1 MADENSASPAS
12 ATENLRRRKVQ
23 GTGSKNHENSNT
35 QNDDSK
41 DKQRGTSTST
51 YNLNN
56 DTYWLTRVLLLR
68 FLGFIYFVAFVV
80 ALNQNKQLIGK
91 NGLIPAAN
99 FLTKV
104 EAASGGINLNSFS
117 YVPSV
122 VWLVDYTENLDT
134 FLDCVAY
141 LGIALSL
148 FLIVNGG
155 ANWFIMLSLWLLY
168 HSIVN
173 IGTTWYGF
181 GWESQLLETGFLAT
195 FLCPVWNVSAVP
207 KDTPTSKIIIW
218 AFRWLIFRIMIG
230 AGLIKLRGDKCWRD
244 LTCMNYHYQTQPVP
258 NPLSY
263 YLHQSPESFHQF
275 ETLTNHFVELIAPL
289 FLLLTRRMVIIGGF
303 IQVLF
308 QVVLI
313 TSGNLSFLNW
323 LTIVPSL
330 ACFDDASIAWMF
342 SGSRNSTKW
351 KVKCLQQMSK
361 DQLYKPTPGSYIRKL
376 FNLSVG
382 ALIAYLSIPV
392 VQNLVSPTQ
401 AMNTSFEPLRIVN
414 TYGAFGSVT
423 KERTEIIL
431 QGTYDN
437 PYDKGAI
444 WEEYEFHCK
453 PGNVTRRPC
462 LISPYHYRLDWLMW
476 FAAFQTY
483 ERNPWLVHLCVKLM
497 VNDEDVSSLIAHNP
511 FQGRDPP
518 QYIRLEHYK
527 YTYTK
532 IGSKDAKK
540 GKWWKRKYIDS
551 YLNPISLKSVKEYM
565 KQMDYKMPVKKAKRK
580 LKSQF

>member
-1 MADENSASPAS
+1 MAGENAVS
-12 ATENLRRRKVQ
+12 ATETVRRRNVCE
-23 GTGSKNHENSNT
+23 TGSEKQNISDKNVDTNSTEGGKTPLDMRNC
-35 QNDDSK
+35 K
-41 DKQRGTSTST
+41 IEHG
-51 YNLNN
+51 
-56 DTYWLTRVLLLR
+56 TYWLTRILLLR
-68 FLGFIYFVAFVV
+68 FLGFIYFVAFFV
-80 ALNQNKQLIGK
+80 ALNQNKQLLGK
-91 NGLIPAAN
+91 KGLIPATN
-99 FLTKV
+99 FLKKV

-122 VWLVDYTENLDT
+122 VWLVDYHSNLDS
-134 FLDCVAY
+134 FLDYIAY
-141 LGIALSL
+141 LGIGLSL
-148 FLIVNGG
+148 FLIINGG
-155 ANWFIMLSLWLLY
+155 ANWFIMLSLWILY

-195 FLCPVWNVSAVP
+195 FLCPVWNLSSVP
-207 KDTPTSKIIIW
+207 RDTPTSKIIIW
-218 AFRWLIFRIMIG
+218 AYRWLIFRIMIG
-230 AGLIKLRGDKCWRD
+230 AGLIKIRGDQCWRD

-263 YLHQSPESFHQF
+263 YLHQTPEAFHRF
-275 ETLTNHFVELIAPL
+275 ETMTNHFVELIAPL
-289 FLLLTRRMVIIGGF
+289 FLLLTRRMVILGGC
-303 IQVLF
+303 IQALF

-330 ACFDDASIAWMF
+330 ACFDDTSIAWMF
-342 SGSRNSTKW
+342 SDRRNSAKW
-351 KVKCLQQMSK
+351 KVKTIQQMTK
-361 DQLYKPTPGSYIRKL
+361 DGRHQSSPGSYIRKL

-382 ALIAYLSIPV
+382 VLIAYLSIPV
-392 VQNLVSPTQ
+392 VQNLVSPRQ

-437 PYDKGAI
+437 PYDKKAV

-453 PGNVTRRPC
+453 PGNVTQRPC

-476 FAAFQTY
+476 FAAFQSY

-497 VNDEDVSSLIAHNP
+497 VNDEDTSSLIAHNP

-518 QYIRLEHYK
+518 EYIRMEHYK
-527 YTYTK
+527 YTFTK
-532 IGSKDAKK
+532 IGSKDAKN

>member
-1 MADENSASPAS
+1 MAEDSDAASS
-12 ATENLRRRKVQ
+12 TGRVRRRKARES
-23 GTGSKNHENSNT
+23 GTDKDDHVNENVDTQSN
-35 QNDDSK
+35 NI
-41 DKQRGTSTST
+41 DKTLLDTLDCKLEHG
-51 YNLNN
+51 
-56 DTYWLTRVLLLR
+56 TYWLTRILLLR
-68 FLGFIYFVAFVV
+68 FLGFIYCKCMMHTMIPFLV

-99 FLTKV
+99 FLKKV

-122 VWLVDYTENLDT
+122 VWLVDYHSNLDS
-134 FLDCVAY
+134 FLDYVAY
-141 LGIALSL
+141 LGMILSMI
-148 FLIVNGG
+148 LIINGG
-155 ANWFIMLSLWLLY
+155 ANWFIMLSLWILY
-168 HSIVN
+168 HSLVN
-173 IGTTWYGF
+173 VGTTWY
-181 GWESQLLETGFLAT
+181 
-195 FLCPVWNVSAVP
+195 
-207 KDTPTSKIIIW
+207 
-218 AFRWLIFRIMIG
+218 
-230 AGLIKLRGDKCWRD
+230 GLIKLRGDQCWRD

-263 YLHQSPESFHQF
+263 YLHQSPEAFHHF
-275 ETLTNHFVELIAPL
+275 ETMSNHFVELIVPL
-289 FLLLTRRMVIIGGF
+289 FLLLTRRMVIIGGA

-308 QVVLI
+308 QVILI

-330 ACFDDASIAWMF
+330 ACFDDTSVAWMF
-342 SGSRNSTKW
+342 SDRRDSVKW
-351 KVKCLQQMSK
+351 KVKNIQQLTK
-361 DQLYKPTPGSYIRKL
+361 EGRYTLKPGNYIRKL

-392 VQNLVSPTQ
+392 VQNLVSPRQ

-437 PYDKGAI
+437 PYDQKAV

-476 FAAFQTY
+476 FAAFQSY
-483 ERNPWLVHLCVKLM
+483 EKNPWLVHLCVKLM
-497 VNDEDVSSLIAHNP
+497 VNDEETSSLIAHNP

-518 QYIRLEHYK
+518 QYIRLQHYK

-532 IGSKDAKK
+532 IGSKDAKN
-540 GKWWKRKYIDS
+540 GKWWKRKFIDS

-565 KQMDYKMPVKKAKRK
+565 KQMDYTMPRKKAKRK